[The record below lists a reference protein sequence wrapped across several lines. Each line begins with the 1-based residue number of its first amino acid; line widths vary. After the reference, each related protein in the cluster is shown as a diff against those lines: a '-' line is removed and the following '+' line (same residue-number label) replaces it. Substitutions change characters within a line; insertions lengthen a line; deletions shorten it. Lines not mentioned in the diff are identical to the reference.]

1 MGSTQTKQAAESLQP
16 SDFVHLHNHTYH
28 SVLDGL
34 TRIGDLVDKVKEFG
48 MEAAAVTDHG
58 TMSGI
63 LEYYKATKAAG
74 IKPILGIET
83 YVAARS
89 RFDRDPAKDKQRFHL
104 TVLAMN
110 NTGFHNLMKL
120 STRANLEGMY
130 YKPRI
135 DHDLLEELNEGLIVL
150 SGCASGEI
158 GVALKEDDYAR
169 AKETAA
175 WYKSVQFGRAHV

>member
-1 MGSTQTKQAAESLQP
+1 MTGGNSGQSSPAALKP
-16 SDFVHLHNHTYH
+16 SDFVHLHNHTFH

-34 TRIGDLVDKVKEFG
+34 TKINDLVDKVKEFG

-63 LEYYKATKAAG
+63 LDYYKTAKKAG

-120 STRANLEGMY
+120 STQANLEGMY

-135 DHDLLEELNEGLIVL
+135 DYG
-150 SGCASGEI
+150 
-158 GVALKEDDYAR
+158 
-169 AKETAA
+169 
-175 WYKSVQFGRAHV
+175 F